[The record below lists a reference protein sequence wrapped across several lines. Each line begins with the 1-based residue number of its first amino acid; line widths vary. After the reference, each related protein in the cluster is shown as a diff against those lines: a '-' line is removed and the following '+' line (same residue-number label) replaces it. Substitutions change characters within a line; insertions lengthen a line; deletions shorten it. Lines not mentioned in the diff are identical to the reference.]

1 MLAATIG
8 IVVVACRAARAAGS
22 DCDDHVHL
30 EPDQLH
36 GQGWELRD
44 VALRGADLDPNILS
58 IDVPL
63 FA

>member
-8 IVVVACRAARAAGS
+8 IVVVAWRAARGWCCN
-22 DCDDHVHL
+22 CDDHLHL

-36 GQGWELRD
+36 GQGWELLD
-44 VALRGADLDPNILS
+44 IALREAHLDPNVLS